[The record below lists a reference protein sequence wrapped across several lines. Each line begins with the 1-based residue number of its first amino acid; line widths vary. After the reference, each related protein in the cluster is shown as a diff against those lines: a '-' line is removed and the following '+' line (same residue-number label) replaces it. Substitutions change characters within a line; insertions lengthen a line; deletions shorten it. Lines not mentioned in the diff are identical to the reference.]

1 MSPLFEPLLIQLLCS
16 PDLPS
21 QNLPPSEQEEL
32 DKQVKDCRK
41 QFHDKQDVYDTEHSK
56 QVEQLKEEIRSECE
70 AREKLRT
77 PSRTSVGSSITIFPP
92 EARSQEGSET
102 SSASPD
108 MTGSKVVKETKSAN
122 DNEEET
128 QAVVDNEEE
137 TQAVVD
143 NEEET
148 QAVVDNEEET
158 QAVVDNEEEMQE
170 TQAVVDNEEET
181 QAVVVEASETVVNE
195 A

>member
-1 MSPLFEPLLIQLLCS
+1 MAPLFEQLLVQLLCS

-41 QFHDKQDVYDTEHSK
+41 QFHDKQDVYDTDHSK

-77 PSRTSVGSSITIFPP
+77 PSRTSIGSSITIFPP

-122 DNEEET
+122 E
-128 QAVVDNEEE
+128 VVDNEEE
-137 TQAVVD
+137 A
-143 NEEET
+143 
-148 QAVVDNEEET
+148 
-158 QAVVDNEEEMQE
+158 QE